1 MVFLNVQA
9 IISNLGDN
17 VSKKIDRVNN
27 ETINNYKPKIKKMTN
42 HEKLYYTSLKS
53 FEENIL
59 IGNDANLLDL
69 NVKNLLKLIIIFCV
83 QLIRTTIT

>member
-1 MVFLNVQA
+1 MFQ
-9 IISNLGDN
+9 
-17 VSKKIDRVNN
+17 KIDRVNN

-59 IGNDANLLDL
+59 IGNGHKSFRFKCQKFTKINNNFL
-69 NVKNLLKLIIIFCV
+69 CSTH
-83 QLIRTTIT
+83 RTTIT